1 MNSWLSSQWETD
13 NTMKQSA
20 TTHYPHD
27 VIVNNDIRLR
37 TYHLA
42 LGLDLLARRN
52 DSRRPH
58 YHTHWQPTGGSVTC
72 QHSLSTPVIS
82 HRSATPSR
90 STPPYSSNNDGHC
103 DGDEGTGKRR
113 RLMAKTRNVKENI
126 IRVSSDANNLSNR
139 PQHSDCKEDSS
150 QPPMD
155 ETLLRHPDGSD
166 VRHQSHRRH
175 LPTVTRHQHVDSI
188 TTPSDSDTRL
198 PAIQIS
204 NRLRVSQL
212 PATTHLSDVTLPPL
226 PVGQDR
232 AGGRK
237 VKVVTFSDTLTS
249 YERRQSEVK
258 LPRINF
264 CCSDDFATVW
274 NNLPP
279 A

>member
-1 MNSWLSSQWETD
+1 MSSWLSSQWETD
-13 NTMKQSA
+13 STMKQSV
-20 TTHYPHD
+20 TTHHPHD

-58 YHTHWQPTGGSVTC
+58 HHTHWQHTGGSVTC
-72 QHSLSTPVIS
+72 QHSLSTPVTC
-82 HRSATPSR
+82 HRSLTPLR
-90 STPPYSSNNDGHC
+90 STPPYTSNNDGNC
-103 DGDEGTGKRR
+103 GGGGGTGKRR
-113 RLMAKTRNVKENI
+113 RLVAKARNVKENI
-126 IRVSSDANNLSNR
+126 IRVSSDANNMFNS
-139 PQHSDCKEDSS
+139 PQYGDCVEDGS

-155 ETLLRHPDGSD
+155 ETLLRRSDGSD
-166 VRHQSHRRH
+166 MHHQSHRRH

-198 PAIQIS
+198 PAIQTS
-204 NRLRVSQL
+204 DRLRLSQL

-226 PVGQDR
+226 PVGQGR

-249 YERRQSEVK
+249 YERRQSEAK

-274 NNLPP
+274 KNLPSS
-279 A
+279 